1 MDIIR
6 GQAKVAAA
14 ALGDGKW
21 TIPFRVTGRFA
32 RQRPLGAVS
41 AFIILI
47 LILMGTIGPYLA
59 PFDPTKVGTGEKWSA
74 PSWGDNLLGADR
86 LGRDVLSRLL
96 HGARISL
103 IVGLGSAV
111 GGTLVGAVLGLVS
124 GYMGGKTDA
133 ILQRIVD
140 ILMAYP
146 VLILGLAFMAVLD
159 RSLDTVIL
167 VIAIPMVPF
176 GARVVR
182 ASTLVIKETQYV
194 EAARA
199 IGCSDFRVMWR
210 HIAPG
215 CVAPYIVVAT
225 SLIGAAII
233 TEAALGYLGVS
244 IPPPTPTWG
253 EMLATAQSELLF
265 AAHLSVAPG
274 VAITLAVFA
283 FNMLGDTLRDVLDPR
298 LRGMAN

>member
-1 MDIIR
+1 M
-6 GQAKVAAA
+6 
-14 ALGDGKW
+14 
-21 TIPFRVTGRFA
+21 
-32 RQRPLGAVS
+32 
-41 AFIILI
+41 
-47 LILMGTIGPYLA
+47 
-59 PFDPTKVGTGEKWSA
+59 
-74 PSWGDNLLGADR
+74 
-86 LGRDVLSRLL
+86 
-96 HGARISL
+96 
-103 IVGLGSAV
+103 
-111 GGTLVGAVLGLVS
+111 GAVLGLVS

>member
-1 MDIIR
+1 M
-6 GQAKVAAA
+6 GVGAAVA
-14 ALGDGKW
+14 
-21 TIPFRVTGRFA
+21 
-32 RQRPLGAVS
+32 
-41 AFIILI
+41 
-47 LILMGTIGPYLA
+47 
-59 PFDPTKVGTGEKWSA
+59 
-74 PSWGDNLLGADR
+74 
-86 LGRDVLSRLL
+86 
-96 HGARISL
+96 
-103 IVGLGSAV
+103 
-111 GGTLVGAVLGLVS
+111 GTLVGAVMGLVS

-133 ILQRIVD
+133 LVQRVVD

-159 RSLDTVIL
+159 RSLDTIIM
-167 VIAIPMVPF
+167 VIAIPMVPY

-182 ASTLVIKETQYV
+182 ASAMVIKESQYV

-253 EMLATAQSELLF
+253 EMLATAQNELLF

-283 FNMLGDTLRDVLDPR
+283 FNMLGDTLRDMLDPR
-298 LRGMAN
+298 LRGTAN

>member
-1 MDIIR
+1 MDISRAPISAR
-6 GQAKVAAA
+6 R
-14 ALGDGKW
+14 W
-21 TIPFRVTGRFA
+21 TLPFRAIGRFFS
-32 RQRPLGAVS
+32 RKPLGAVG
-41 AFIILI
+41 AFIVLC
-47 LILMGTIGPYLA
+47 LVTMGIVGPYVA
-59 PFDPTKVGTGEKWSA
+59 PFDPDKIGVGEKYSA
-74 PSWGDNLLGADR
+74 PAWGDNLLGADR

-103 IVGLGSAV
+103 IVGVGSAV
-111 GGTLVGAVLGLVS
+111 AGTLVGAIMGLVS

-133 ILQRIVD
+133 FLQRIVD

-146 VLILGLAFMAVLD
+146 VLILGLAFMAILD
-159 RSLDTVIL
+159 RSLTNLII
-167 VIAIPMVPF
+167 VIAIPMVPY

-182 ASTLVIKETQYV
+182 ASALVLKESQYV

-199 IGCSDFRVMWR
+199 VGCSDFRIIWR

-215 CVAPYIVVAT
+215 CMAPYIVVAT

-244 IPPPTPTWG
+244 IPPPTATWG
-253 EMLATAQSELLF
+253 EMLATAQSEILF
-265 AAHLSVAPG
+265 AAHLSIAPG

-283 FNMLGDTLRDVLDPR
+283 FNMLGDTMRDLLDPR
-298 LRGMAN
+298 LRGTAQ

>member
-1 MDIIR
+1 
-6 GQAKVAAA
+6 
-14 ALGDGKW
+14 
-21 TIPFRVTGRFA
+21 
-32 RQRPLGAVS
+32 
-41 AFIILI
+41 
-47 LILMGTIGPYLA
+47 MGIVGPYVA
-59 PFDPTKVGTGEKWSA
+59 PFDPDKIGVGEKYSA
-74 PSWGDNLLGADR
+74 PAWGDNLLGADR

-103 IVGLGSAV
+103 IVGVGSAV
-111 GGTLVGAVLGLVS
+111 AGTLVGAIMGLVS

-133 ILQRIVD
+133 FLQRIVD

-146 VLILGLAFMAVLD
+146 VLILGLAFMAILD
-159 RSLDTVIL
+159 RSLTNLII
-167 VIAIPMVPF
+167 VIAIPMVPY

-182 ASTLVIKETQYV
+182 ASALVLKESQYV

-199 IGCSDFRVMWR
+199 VGCSDFRIIWR

-215 CVAPYIVVAT
+215 CMAPYIVVAT

-244 IPPPTPTWG
+244 IPPPTATWG
-253 EMLATAQSELLF
+253 EMLATAQSEILF
-265 AAHLSVAPG
+265 AAHLSIAPG

-283 FNMLGDTLRDVLDPR
+283 FNMLGDTMRDLLDPR
-298 LRGMAN
+298 LRGTAQ